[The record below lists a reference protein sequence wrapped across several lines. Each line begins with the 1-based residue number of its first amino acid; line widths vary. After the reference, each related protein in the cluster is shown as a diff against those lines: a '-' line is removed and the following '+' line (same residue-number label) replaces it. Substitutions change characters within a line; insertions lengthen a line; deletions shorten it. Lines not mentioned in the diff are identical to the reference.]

1 MAAKR
6 SVFSQLTSVGEG
18 ALGRIAQNPVTH
30 RAFEGAMQV
39 KDRVEKLVNG
49 LAELEERV
57 TKLEE
62 RVDAL
67 DKPKRASTKR
77 SGSASKNT
85 EEEPPATGES

>member
-18 ALGRIAQNPVTH
+18 ALGRLAQNPVTH
-30 RAFEGAMQV
+30 RAYEGAMQV

-67 DKPKRASTKR
+67 DRPKRASAKR
-77 SGSASKNT
+77 SASASKSS
-85 EEEPPATGES
+85 ESESESDDES